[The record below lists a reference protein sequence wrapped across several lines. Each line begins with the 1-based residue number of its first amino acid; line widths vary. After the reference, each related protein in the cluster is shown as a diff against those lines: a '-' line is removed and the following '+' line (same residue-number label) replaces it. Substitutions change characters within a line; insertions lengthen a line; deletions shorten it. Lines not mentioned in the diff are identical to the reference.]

1 MDFGKRFAV
10 GAMKSVIQKV
20 NSEGNT
26 NYKTNAKTEMIKK
39 RFNKNAFC
47 CMRHGNVKNQQ
58 GFLDWRMK

>member
-26 NYKTNAKTEMIKK
+26 NYKTNAKTEMIKT
-39 RFNKNAFC
+39 RFNK
-47 CMRHGNVKNQQ
+47 MRFVARGIGTLKINRVS
-58 GFLDWRMK
+58 

>member
-26 NYKTNAKTEMIKK
+26 NYKTNAKTEMIKT
-39 RFNKNAFC
+39 RFNK
-47 CMRHGNVKNQQ
+47 MRFAARGIGTLKTNR
-58 GFLDWRMK
+58 GS

>member
-26 NYKTNAKTEMIKK
+26 NYKTNAKTEMIKT
-39 RFNKNAFC
+39 RFNKMCFAARGIGTLKIN
-47 CMRHGNVKNQQ
+47 RGS
-58 GFLDWRMK
+58 